1 MAFALAWGIARTRYW
16 AAARLQVFIE
26 QESRIPG
33 LRLARYGWVFV
44 QRAALLLTGAL
55 FLAVGYLWLSY
66 VLERF
71 PVTAPLGRKLG
82 SSLVSLLSLIGDGL
96 VEAIPGMTTALVI
109 LFLTK
114 AMNDVMVNIFKAVRE
129 GRTELI
135 GIHKETAS
143 ATQRIA
149 SVIVWG
155 FGIAIAYPFIPLS
168 NSDAFKGCL
177 LYTSRCV

>member
-1 MAFALAWGIARTRYW
+1 MCIRDR
-16 AAARLQVFIE
+16 
-26 QESRIPG
+26 
-33 LRLARYGWVFV
+33 
-44 QRAALLLTGAL
+44 
-55 FLAVGYLWLSY
+55 FLAVAYLWLSY

-168 NSDAFKGCL
+168 NSDAFKGL
-177 LYTSRCV
+177 SVMFGFMLTLGSVSYTHLTLPTSDLV